1 MLNDKRKE
9 ELEILLRWASC
20 ADEKYY
26 FNMAQDVFDE
36 VLARD
41 KNVFKPYV
49 YQREIG
55 FEEFRAEMAE
65 KLSAIHLADEIHYML
80 ADYNFDDNPWVIE
93 QLIMNPACVSK
104 GS

>member
-1 MLNDKRKE
+1 
-9 ELEILLRWASC
+9 
-20 ADEKYY
+20 
-26 FNMAQDVFDE
+26 MAQDVFDE